1 MDRGWYFRLAIV
13 VGSSVL
19 GFLALWPSVDRWLP
33 CPDIVKEVFD
43 NQINPGLDIKGGL
56 RLMYEVEVDEY
67 IRDRRDRIAE
77 QVQRQCGVL
86 IGVVSEEEVDEI
98 DKAKLEEIKQRC
110 KVERVDKD
118 GGAIRAIR
126 VTFSNEEDAKKLT
139 KIWVKDYF
147 RDLRVASGVGNL
159 VVDLHMREE
168 QLSNMRE
175 TAVRQSER
183 TIINRI
189 DSMGILEPTV
199 IARPND
205 GDIIIEIPGA
215 QESSFERIKSI
226 ISRTAQLEFKIV
238 DDESD
243 SRSIF
248 IPPPEGVYLNADSQ
262 TFAEAFGENARNRLR
277 AYIATLPVPD
287 DHEVSIGRQ
296 EPDPERGGEGW
307 RTYYMYRVADAT
319 GEDLD
324 DASVGFDPQSGT
336 PEVDFTM
343 NTRGAS
349 RMADLTGRNLG
360 KRMAIVLDDR
370 VESAPVI
377 QGQIGARGRITLG
390 AYLDRNE
397 LLQEARDL
405 VVVLQAGALP
415 APLRPANEQLIG
427 PTLGQDSVRKGAVAA
442 LVGIVLVLIFMALYY
457 QVAGLVADAMV
468 LLNLQLLLGTMS
480 GLGAT
485 LTLPGVAAIALTV
498 GMAVD
503 ANVLI
508 TERIREELRLGKS
521 PRSAVEQG
529 YARAYSS
536 VFDSQL
542 TTAIAGIVLWQF
554 GTGPIKGFA
563 TMLLIGIATSL
574 FTGTFC
580 SKVLFDWLVRG
591 ARVQRLRVG

>member
-33 CPDIVKEVFD
+33 CPDIVKETFE

-67 IRDRRDRIAE
+67 IRDRRDRVAE

-86 IGVVSEEEVDEI
+86 IGVVPEEEVDEI
-98 DKAKLEEIKQRC
+98 DKAKLEEVRQRC
-110 KVERVDKD
+110 KVERVDKE
-118 GGAIRAIR
+118 GGAVRAIR
-126 VTFSNEEDAKKLT
+126 ITFSNEEDALKLSKT
-139 KIWVKDYF
+139 WVKDYF
-147 RDLRVASGVGNL
+147 RDLRVASGVGEL

-168 QLSNMRE
+168 QLANMRE

-189 DSMGILEPTV
+189 DSMGVLEPTV

-226 ISRTAQLEFKIV
+226 ISRTAQLSFQIV

-243 SRSIF
+243 SSAVF
-248 IPPPEGVYLNADSQ
+248 TAPPEGIYLNRNSQ
-262 TFAEAFGENARNRLR
+262 IFAEAFGEDARDRLR

-296 EPDPERGGEGW
+296 DPDPDRGGEGW
-307 RTYYMYRVADAT
+307 RTYYMYRVAEAT

-324 DASVGFDPQSGT
+324 DASVGFDPQSGS
-336 PEVDFTM
+336 PEVDFIM
-343 NTRGAS
+343 NTRGAA
-349 RMADLTGRNLG
+349 RMADLTGRNIG

-397 LLQEARDL
+397 LLREAKDL

-415 APLRPANEQLIG
+415 APLRPANEQMIG
-427 PTLGQDSVRKGAVAA
+427 PTLGQDSVRKGAIAA
-442 LVGIVLVLIFMALYY
+442 LVGVVLVLIFMAMYY
-457 QVAGLVADAMV
+457 QVAGLIADAMV

-480 GLGAT
+480 GIGAT

-563 TMLLIGIATSL
+563 TMLLIGIGTSL

-591 ARVQRLRVG
+591 VRVQRLRVG

>member
-13 VGSSVL
+13 VGSSLL

-33 CPDIVKEVFD
+33 CPDIVKETFD
-43 NQINPGLDIKGGL
+43 NRINPGLDIKGGL

-67 IRDRRDRIAE
+67 IRDRRDRLAE

-86 IGVVSEEEVDEI
+86 IGVVPEEEVDDI
-98 DKAKLEEIKQRC
+98 DKAKLAEIQQRC

-118 GGAIRAIR
+118 DGAVRAIR
-126 VTFSNEEDAKKLT
+126 MTFSNQEDANKLSKT
-139 KIWVKDYF
+139 WVKDYF
-147 RDLRVASGVGNL
+147 RDLRVASGVGDL

-168 QLSNMRE
+168 QLANMRE

-183 TIINRI
+183 TITNRI
-189 DSMGILEPTV
+189 DSMGVLEPTV

-226 ISRTAQLEFKIV
+226 ISRTAQLQFKIV

-248 IPPPEGVYLNADSQ
+248 TAPPQGIYLNADSQ
-262 TFAEAFGENARNRLR
+262 AYAEAFGEDARERLR

-287 DHEVSIGRQ
+287 DHEISIGRQ
-296 EPDPERGGEGW
+296 DPDPERGGEGW

-324 DASVGFDPQSGT
+324 DASVGFDPQSGS

-349 RMADLTGRNLG
+349 RMADLTGRNIG

-397 LLQEARDL
+397 LLQEAKDL

-442 LVGIVLVLIFMALYY
+442 LVGIILVLIFMASYY

-468 LLNLQLLLGTMS
+468 LLNLQLLLGTMA
-480 GLGAT
+480 GIGAT

-554 GTGPIKGFA
+554 RHRSDQGGSPR
-563 TMLLIGIATSL
+563 
-574 FTGTFC
+574 C
-580 SKVLFDWLVRG
+580 C
-591 ARVQRLRVG
+591 

>member
-1 MDRGWYFRLAIV
+1 
-13 VGSSVL
+13 
-19 GFLALWPSVDRWLP
+19 
-33 CPDIVKEVFD
+33 
-43 NQINPGLDIKGGL
+43 
-56 RLMYEVEVDEY
+56 MYEVEVDEY

-86 IGVVSEEEVDEI
+86 IGVVSQEEI
-98 DKAKLEEIKQRC
+98 DDLSKEKLSEIQQRC
-110 KVERVDKD
+110 KVERVDKE

-126 VTFSNEEDAKKLT
+126 ITFSNQEDADKLS
-139 KIWVKDYF
+139 KNWVRDYF
-147 RDLRVASGVGNL
+147 RDLRVASGVGDT

-168 QLSNMRE
+168 QLTNMRE

-183 TIINRI
+183 TITNRI
-189 DSMGILEPTV
+189 DTLGVLEPTV

-205 GDIIIEIPGA
+205 GDIIIEVPGA
-215 QESSFERIKSI
+215 QEASFERIKSI
-226 ISRTAQLEFKIV
+226 ISRTAQLSFQIV
-238 DDESD
+238 DDEGD
-243 SRSIF
+243 SRSVF
-248 IPPPEGVYLNADSQ
+248 TAPPEGIYLNGDTQ
-262 TFAEAFGENARNRLR
+262 TFAEAFGEDARDRLR

-287 DHEVSIGRQ
+287 DHEVVIGRQ
-296 EPDPERGGEGW
+296 SADPERGGEGW
-307 RTYYMYRVADAT
+307 RTYYLYRLADVT

-324 DASVGFDPQSGT
+324 DASVGFDPQSGS

-343 NTRGAS
+343 NTRGAA
-349 RMADLTGRNLG
+349 RMSDLTGRSLG

-397 LLQEARDL
+397 LLQEAKDL

-442 LVGIVLVLIFMALYY
+442 LVGIILVLLFMAFYY

-468 LLNLQLLLGTMS
+468 LLNLQLLLGVMS
-480 GLGAT
+480 GIGAT

-563 TMLLIGIATSL
+563 TMLLIGIGTSL